1 MMTSTTEELIL
12 VVRNT
17 RRKLQTQKF
26 IMAAAVTTMII
37 LVVVVLQQQQHNFH
51 PFVHSFSLMPNHV
64 PHQQQQQ
71 QHQTQQQQQQQ
82 RRRRTNV
89 FRSSLHTT
97 ASTWTDDSNSNNYG
111 PIEFLGKGTDA
122 IVRLGVV
129 LVAPLNEFHHF
140 YRQAAIYIYAMGYD
154 NNDDNQA
161 ENDQTNL
168 SSTYYI
174 RGVILDHPTPFT
186 VQEMIPN
193 FASWSSSLSSFNQ
206 PQHDHHHHPLAS
218 NLIFRGGD
226 KGREN
231 SVLLLHNQKNVPK
244 CSEEIGTSG
253 LYHGGFDYIAST
265 ASSSSRSSS
274 SSSAIGSSD
283 KDIDMDGHNFKF
295 FFNYCEFTEDEIEEL
310 FASSEDGD
318 AWASVQIHDTSLIL
332 NEEWDRGDCWRYIRN
347 SIAQQQQQQ
356 ERK

>member
-71 QHQTQQQQQQQ
+71 QQQHQTQQQQQQ
-82 RRRRTNV
+82 RRRTNV
-89 FRSSLHTT
+89 FRLSLHTT
-97 ASTWTDDSNSNNYG
+97 ATTWTDSNNNNNCG

-154 NNDDNQA
+154 DDDDNQA
-161 ENDQTNL
+161 ENDPTNL

-193 FASWSSSLSSFNQ
+193 FASSSSSSLSSSSNQ
-206 PQHDHHHHPLAS
+206 PQQHDHHHPLAS

-265 ASSSSRSSS
+265 ASSSRSRS
-274 SSSAIGSSD
+274 IGSDSSD

-347 SIAQQQQQQ
+347 SIAQQLQQQ